1 MKKKCLLSLFAV
13 CFAVFSM
20 VVVEEARAQNPDINK
35 DGVVDCYDIDELSRR
50 IALRCEP
57 IQGVIPCGDWNR
69 DGCEDKGY
77 DSFFY
82 TDPEPAG
89 GGGDMATQLFI
100 CSVLTP
106 GITYR
111 FGDANCDGFVDVS
124 DFNIWNSNRFG
135 KGSWRQ
141 GDFNCDGFVDVSDFN
156 IWLENALMN

>member
-82 TDPEPAG
+82 TDCLLYTSPSPR
-89 GGGDMATQLFI
+89 DQ
-100 CSVLTP
+100 
-106 GITYR
+106 R
-111 FGDANCDGFVDVS
+111 
-124 DFNIWNSNRFG
+124 
-135 KGSWRQ
+135 GSRMP
-141 GDFNCDGFVDVSDFN
+141 SS
-156 IWLENALMN
+156 A